1 MKSNSSGV
9 NESQALNLASF
20 QFDAEALT
28 LCYSFVTLAAFDMR
42 NSSLAKSG
50 VAARVLLVDDNR
62 DGLLARKSL
71 LEEQGF
77 IAFTALNGEEAFE
90 TLSKMTFDLMVT
102 DFRMPKMNGIELIR
116 CVRPLHPAL
125 RIIML
130 SGFVEALG
138 LDEKSTGAD
147 IVIAKGPNEISHL
160 LRSVARLL
168 ARNVA
173 RRPPGSQKDGHSRL
187 KARPK

>member
-1 MKSNSSGV
+1 
-9 NESQALNLASF
+9 
-20 QFDAEALT
+20 
-28 LCYSFVTLAAFDMR
+28 MR
-42 NSSLAKSG
+42 HSPLAKLE

-62 DGLLARKSL
+62 DGLSARKAL

-77 IAFTALNGEEAFE
+77 ITATAMNGEEAFE
-90 TLSKMTFDLMVT
+90 ALSKTTFDLMVT
-102 DFRMPKMNGIELIR
+102 DFRMPKMNGIELIQ

-147 IVIAKGPNEISHL
+147 IVIAKGANEISHL

-173 RRPPGSQKDGHSRL
+173 RRPPGTQKNPRSKL
-187 KARPK
+187 KTKAKTV

>member
-1 MKSNSSGV
+1 M
-9 NESQALNLASF
+9 NLASF
-20 QFDAEALT
+20 QFDAELLT
-28 LCYSFVTLAAFDMR
+28 LCYSFVTLAPFHMR

-77 IAFTALNGEEAFE
+77 IAVTALNGEEAFE

-147 IVIAKGPNEISHL
+147 IVIAKGPHEISHL

-173 RRPPGSQKDGHSRL
+173 RRPPGSQKDARSRV
-187 KARPK
+187 KARSKSV

>member
-1 MKSNSSGV
+1 
-9 NESQALNLASF
+9 
-20 QFDAEALT
+20 
-28 LCYSFVTLAAFDMR
+28 MR
-42 NSSLAKSG
+42 HSPLAKLE

-62 DGLLARKSL
+62 DGLVARKAL

-77 IAFTALNGEEAFE
+77 ITATATNGEEAFE
-90 TLSKMTFDLMVT
+90 ALSKTTFDLMVT
-102 DFRMPKMNGIELIR
+102 DFRMPKMNGIELIQ

-147 IVIAKGPNEISHL
+147 IVIAKGPHEISHL

-168 ARNVA
+168 ARNVT
-173 RRPPGSQKDGHSRL
+173 RRPPGSQKAARSKL
-187 KARPK
+187 KVKAKTV

>member
-1 MKSNSSGV
+1 
-9 NESQALNLASF
+9 
-20 QFDAEALT
+20 
-28 LCYSFVTLAAFDMR
+28 MR

-62 DGLLARKSL
+62 HGLLARKAL

-77 IAFTALNGEEAFE
+77 ITATATNGEEAFE
-90 TLSKMTFDLMVT
+90 ALSKVTFDLMVT
-102 DFRMPKMNGIELIR
+102 DFRMPRMDGIELIR
-116 CVRPLHPAL
+116 CARPLHPAL
-125 RIIML
+125 RIILL

-147 IVIAKGPNEISHL
+147 IVIAKGPNEISYL
-160 LRSVARLL
+160 LRAVARLL

-173 RRPPGSQKDGHSRL
+173 RRPPGSQKDT
-187 KARPK
+187 RPKSKAKSTSG

>member
-1 MKSNSSGV
+1 
-9 NESQALNLASF
+9 
-20 QFDAEALT
+20 
-28 LCYSFVTLAAFDMR
+28 
-42 NSSLAKSG
+42 LAKPG

-62 DGLLARKSL
+62 DGLLARKTL

-77 IAFTALNGEEAFE
+77 VTATAVNGEEAFE
-90 TLSKMTFDLMVT
+90 ALSKVTFDLMVT
-102 DFRMPKMNGIELIR
+102 DFRMPRMDGIELIR

-147 IVIAKGPNEISHL
+147 IVIAKGHNEISHL

-168 ARNVA
+168 ARNVP
-173 RRPPGSQKDGHSRL
+173 RRPPGSQNTQPKP
-187 KARPK
+187 KAKAKSV

>member
-1 MKSNSSGV
+1 LSSRGEA
-9 NESQALNLASF
+9 ESQALNLASF
-20 QFDAEALT
+20 QSDAEALT
-28 LCYSFVTLAAFDMR
+28 LCNGFVTLAPFHMR

-62 DGLLARKSL
+62 DGLAARKSL

-77 IAFTALNGEEAFE
+77 IAVTAVNGEEAFE
-90 TLSKMTFDLMVT
+90 ALSKMTFDLMVT
-102 DFRMPKMNGIELIR
+102 DFKMPKMNGIELIR

-173 RRPPGSQKDGHSRL
+173 RRPPGSQKDPRSRL
-187 KARPK
+187 KTRSKSV

>member
-1 MKSNSSGV
+1 MRHSPSAKP
-9 NESQALNLASF
+9 
-20 QFDAEALT
+20 EA
-28 LCYSFVTLAAFDMR
+28 AAHI
-42 NSSLAKSG
+42 
-50 VAARVLLVDDNR
+50 LLVDDNR
-62 DGLLARKSL
+62 DGLLARKAL
-71 LEEQGF
+71 LDEQGF
-77 IAFTALNGEEAFE
+77 ITTTATNAEEAFE
-90 TLSKMTFDLMVT
+90 ALAKGKFDLMVT
-102 DFRMPKMNGIELIR
+102 DFRMPKMNGIELIQ

-147 IVIAKGPNEISHL
+147 IVIAKGPHEISHL

-173 RRPPGSQKDGHSRL
+173 RRPPGSQKDARSRL
-187 KARPK
+187 KTRSKSV

>member
-1 MKSNSSGV
+1 
-9 NESQALNLASF
+9 
-20 QFDAEALT
+20 
-28 LCYSFVTLAAFDMR
+28 MR

-62 DGLLARKSL
+62 DGLLARKAL

-77 IAFTALNGEEAFE
+77 VTSTATNGEEAFE
-90 TLSKMTFDLMVT
+90 ALSKVTFDLMVT

-147 IVIAKGPNEISHL
+147 IVIAKGPHEIAHL

-168 ARNVA
+168 ARTVA
-173 RRPPGSQKDGHSRL
+173 RRPPGSQKDTRPAL
-187 KARPK
+187 KAKARTV

>member
-1 MKSNSSGV
+1 M
-9 NESQALNLASF
+9 
-20 QFDAEALT
+20 
-28 LCYSFVTLAAFDMR
+28 
-42 NSSLAKSG
+42 AKLE

-62 DGLLARKSL
+62 DGLSARKAL

-77 IAFTALNGEEAFE
+77 ITATAMNGEEAFE
-90 TLSKMTFDLMVT
+90 ALSKTTFDLMVT
-102 DFRMPKMNGIELIR
+102 DFRMPKMNGIELIQ

-138 LDEKSTGAD
+138 LDERSTGAD
-147 IVIAKGPNEISHL
+147 IVIAKGANEISHL

-173 RRPPGSQKDGHSRL
+173 RRPPGTQKNPRSKL
-187 KARPK
+187 KVKAKTV

>member
-1 MKSNSSGV
+1 M
-9 NESQALNLASF
+9 
-20 QFDAEALT
+20 
-28 LCYSFVTLAAFDMR
+28 
-42 NSSLAKSG
+42 AKLE

-62 DGLLARKSL
+62 DGLSARKAL

-77 IAFTALNGEEAFE
+77 ITATAMNGEEAFE
-90 TLSKMTFDLMVT
+90 ALSKTTFDLMVT
-102 DFRMPKMNGIELIR
+102 DFRMPKMNGIELIQ

-147 IVIAKGPNEISHL
+147 IVIAKGANEISHL

-173 RRPPGSQKDGHSRL
+173 RRPPGTQKNPRSKL
-187 KARPK
+187 KAKAKTV

>member
-1 MKSNSSGV
+1 M
-9 NESQALNLASF
+9 
-20 QFDAEALT
+20 
-28 LCYSFVTLAAFDMR
+28 
-42 NSSLAKSG
+42 AKLE

-62 DGLLARKSL
+62 DGLSARKAL

-77 IAFTALNGEEAFE
+77 ITATAMNGEEAFE
-90 TLSKMTFDLMVT
+90 ALSKTTFDLMVT
-102 DFRMPKMNGIELIR
+102 DFRMPKMNGIELIQ

-138 LDEKSTGAD
+138 LDERSTGAD
-147 IVIAKGPNEISHL
+147 IVIAKGANEISHL

-173 RRPPGSQKDGHSRL
+173 RRPPGTQKNPRSKL
-187 KARPK
+187 KAKAKTV

>member
-1 MKSNSSGV
+1 M
-9 NESQALNLASF
+9 
-20 QFDAEALT
+20 
-28 LCYSFVTLAAFDMR
+28 
-42 NSSLAKSG
+42 AKLE

-62 DGLLARKSL
+62 DGLSARKAL

-77 IAFTALNGEEAFE
+77 ITATATNGEEALE
-90 TLSKMTFDLMVT
+90 VLSKTTFDLMVT
-102 DFRMPKMNGIELIR
+102 DFKMPKMNGIELIQ

-147 IVIAKGPNEISHL
+147 IVIAKGGNEISHL

-173 RRPPGSQKDGHSRL
+173 RRPPGVQKNPRSKL
-187 KARPK
+187 KAQAKTV

>member
-1 MKSNSSGV
+1 V
-9 NESQALNLASF
+9 NLASF
-20 QFDAEALT
+20 QFDAELLT
-28 LCYSFVTLAAFDMR
+28 LCYSFVTLAPFHMR
-42 NSSLAKSG
+42 NSSAKSG

-77 IAFTALNGEEAFE
+77 IAVTALNGEEAFE

-102 DFRMPKMNGIELIR
+102 DFKMPKMNGIELIQ

-147 IVIAKGPNEISHL
+147 IVIAKGPHEISHL

-168 ARNVA
+168 ARNVT
-173 RRPPGSQKDGHSRL
+173 RRPPGSQKDARSRV
-187 KARPK
+187 KARSKSV

>member
-1 MKSNSSGV
+1 
-9 NESQALNLASF
+9 
-20 QFDAEALT
+20 
-28 LCYSFVTLAAFDMR
+28 MR
-42 NSSLAKSG
+42 NSSLAKPG

-62 DGLLARKSL
+62 DGLLARKAL

-77 IAFTALNGEEAFE
+77 ITATATNGEEAFE
-90 TLSKMTFDLMVT
+90 ALSKVTFDLMVT

-116 CVRPLHPAL
+116 CVGPLHPAL

-147 IVIAKGPNEISHL
+147 IVIAKGPNEIPYL
-160 LRSVARLL
+160 LRSVARL
-168 ARNVA
+168 VA
-173 RRPPGSQKDGHSRL
+173 LTVALRPP
-187 KARPK
+187 

>member
-1 MKSNSSGV
+1 M
-9 NESQALNLASF
+9 
-20 QFDAEALT
+20 
-28 LCYSFVTLAAFDMR
+28 
-42 NSSLAKSG
+42 AKLE

-62 DGLLARKSL
+62 DGLSARKAL

-77 IAFTALNGEEAFE
+77 ITATATNGEEAFE
-90 TLSKMTFDLMVT
+90 VLSKTTFDLMVT
-102 DFRMPKMNGIELIR
+102 DFRMPKMNGIELIQ

-147 IVIAKGPNEISHL
+147 IVIAKGANEISHL

-168 ARNVA
+168 ARNVV
-173 RRPPGSQKDGHSRL
+173 RRPPGTQKNPRSKL
-187 KARPK
+187 KAKAKTV